1 MFKLKFGLTALF
13 LLPFCME
20 LKRLQN
26 LIIITNLFLANN

>member
-20 LKRLQN
+20 LKRL
-26 LIIITNLFLANN
+26 AKSDNNYQPLSC